1 MGRGTMT
8 RFSSPVSALV
18 ICMNEAA
25 MIGQCLESIDFCA
38 EIIIIDSGSTDG
50 TIACVEGY
58 IAKGYPIRL
67 LHNAWPGF
75 PRQRQFALDQAS
87 QPWCLAIEADE
98 AVDDML
104 RQSIIAVTQPGNDAV
119 DGWYI
124 RRRDKLKG
132 YGYAHRWVL
141 HNRLLRLF
149 RRDKATMDL
158 SLRVHESFEVPGKTR
173 TIDGGVLLH
182 RREVTVAEDL
192 ARANTYS
199 SLKVA
204 TLVERGTKPG
214 LVRLVL
220 SPLGN
225 FLKFYLVKRY
235 FLCGRHGFVY
245 SMSVMIYSFATEAKL
260 YEASQGND
268 PA

>member
-1 MGRGTMT
+1 MT
-8 RFSSPVSALV
+8 RFASPISALI
-18 ICMNEAA
+18 ICMNEAG
-25 MIGQCLESIDFCA
+25 MIGPCLDSVDFCA
-38 EIIIIDSGSTDG
+38 EIIVVDSGSTDG
-50 TIACVEGY
+50 TLDIVREF
-58 IAKGYPIRL
+58 ITKGYPIRL
-67 LHNAWPGF
+67 IHNDWPGF
-75 PRQRQFALDQAS
+75 PRQRQFALDHATQL
-87 QPWCLAIEADE
+87 WCLAIEADE
-98 AVDDML
+98 AVDDEL
-104 RQSIIAVTQPGNDAV
+104 RQSIIAAIGPGNDAV

-141 HNRLLRLF
+141 HNRLMRLF

-158 SLRVHESFEVPGKTR
+158 SLRVHESFEVPGETR
-173 TIDGGVLLH
+173 TIDNGVILH
-182 RREVTVAEDL
+182 RREVTVEEDL

-204 TLVERGTKPG
+204 TLVERGKKPG

-225 FLKFYLVKRY
+225 FLKFYLAKRY

-260 YEASQGND
+260 YEASRRDDQL
-268 PA
+268 